1 MSKSLTIDY
10 GDGSKKVFFFDAG
23 NSLSELFLMA
33 QKTKAGLTTEVF
45 PDRGEIRILA
55 IQIDGYGHGS
65 SNIGTWVLTLN
76 GTEFRPDVKGFENG
90 PLNDGDSIV
99 FTFKGE

>member
-10 GDGSKKVFFFDAG
+10 GDGSRKSFSFDEA
-23 NSLSELFLMA
+23 NSLSDVFQQA
-33 QKTKAGLTTEVF
+33 GATKAGLETTVW

-55 IQIDGYGHGS
+55 LQIDGQGHP
-65 SNIGTWVLTLN
+65 NPGTWKLTRN
-76 GTEFRPDVKGFENG
+76 GSDYGPQMAEFKNG

-99 FTFKGE
+99 CTLNQES